1 MTGASGAIEGVAFEL
16 LDAAVTLATVFQD
29 VPEDTPP
36 PVVILGDMSAVP
48 FTDDPSDPDR
58 RVTLTITTVTAGEE
72 RLPCTDIQDEVEG
85 ALGSAR
91 AKRDGWDLIFRSLGS
106 DAALTGDAAGYVGT
120 TTFEIIAF
128 KQD

>member
-1 MTGASGAIEGVAFEL
+1 MSSAAAAVEGEAFVR
-16 LDAAVTLATVFQD
+16 LDEGVTLATVFQD

-36 PVVILGDMSAVP
+36 PVVILGDISAVP
-48 FTDDPSDPDR
+48 FTDDPNDPDR

-72 RLPCTDIQDEVEG
+72 RLPCTDIQDEVEA
-85 ALGSAR
+85 ALGSVR
-91 AKRDGWDLIFRSLGS
+91 ATRDGWELAFRSLGS
-106 DAALTGDAAGYVGT
+106 DAALIGDASGYAGT